1 MNKVQSKHRI
11 QKCRRI
17 DYSSILML
25 KFSTSLASM
34 DKIQYD
40 FYLELNLARMI
51 STKQKNVF
59 TAIYEYRLHGT
70 QRYVSQPQRRRRE
83 FAYKFQIQ
91 YRNIKRNQQQN
102 TLQFYPLQH
111 PLQISGKTDFCQAT
125 RKVYGS
131 RLNKPLS
138 ERVINGRCQDIAH
151 ARACRHFDDI

>member
-1 MNKVQSKHRI
+1 
-11 QKCRRI
+11 
-17 DYSSILML
+17 ML
-25 KFSTSLASM
+25 KFPTNLASM
-34 DKIQYD
+34 NKIQYD

-70 QRYVSQPQRRRRE
+70 QPQRRRRE

-91 YRNIKRNQQQN
+91 YRNIKRNKQQN
-102 TLQFYPLQH
+102 TFQFYPLQH

-138 ERVINGRCQDIAH
+138 ERVTMAVVRTLH
-151 ARACRHFDDI
+151 MRARVVILQHLKHSRRPEVSYPLL

>member
-1 MNKVQSKHRI
+1 
-11 QKCRRI
+11 
-17 DYSSILML
+17 
-25 KFSTSLASM
+25 
-34 DKIQYD
+34 
-40 FYLELNLARMI
+40 MI

-91 YRNIKRNQQQN
+91 YRNIKRNKQQN
-102 TLQFYPLQH
+102 TFQFYPLQH

-151 ARACRHFDDI
+151 ARACRHFDDIWTIADDQKFLSRFFRKQFLIKVSLLPSGNDNLQCERNSFKIHFHR